1 MKKRII
7 AFIIATV
14 MIFALAVPCF
24 AEGDLS
30 GKLYILHSNDV
41 HGAID
46 GYEKMAAYRDELAAQ
61 GADVLLVDAG
71 DFSQGQP
78 EVSYEKGADAVR
90 LMNAVGYDV
99 VTLGNHEFDFG
110 YEKLKENMSTRTFTL
125 ICADV
130 YDSNGALFDGASATF
145 TRGGVNI
152 GFVGIETPET
162 QTKVNP
168 ALIKELT
175 FLTNNTSPTIYEAVG
190 QEVNYLKGLDTD
202 LVIAISHLGIDAESE
217 PYRSTDMYEAVEG
230 IDFVIDAHSHT
241 VMTEGPGGEP
251 IQSTGTAFA
260 NIGVIVI
267 DEATKTIVDNFN
279 KPVSEIE
286 GSDEAVAAL
295 AQEIHDKVNNA
306 LGAVF
311 ATSEVELNGNKAPGN
326 RTEETNNG
334 DFITD
339 AMLWAL
345 TAQNPGAIDVPA
357 ENILAIT
364 NGGGIR
370 DKIAKGDV
378 TKRDIK
384 TVLPFGNTLAVVY
397 VKGSVLLEALEAS
410 TFCTPTTIG
419 GFPQVAGMKFTIDTT
434 KEYDANDETYPGSTY
449 YGPKT
454 INRVTINEINGKPFD
469 PDATYAVITN
479 DFITAG
485 GDTYYS
491 FAAAADKFDTGI
503 PLDEV
508 VVDYVVEELGR
519 VIPAELYG
527 EPQGRII
534 IKTEAD
540 EEEPETPLSPPTWD
554 ANNTYMILMLAS
566 IFIIAVLPPKKR
578 EY

>member
-1 MKKRII
+1 MKKRIF

-46 GYEKMAAYRDELAAQ
+46 GYEKIAAYRDELAAQ

-90 LMNAVGYDV
+90 LMNAVGYNV

-110 YEKLKENMSTRTFTL
+110 YAKLKENMSSRAFTL

-130 YDSNGALFDGASATF
+130 FDANGALFDGASTTF
-145 TRGGVNI
+145 TRGGVKI

-168 ALIKELT
+168 ALITELT
-175 FLTNNTSPTIYEAVG
+175 FLTNTTSPTIFEAVD
-190 QEVNYLKGLDTD
+190 QEVSYLKSLDSD
-202 LVIAISHLGIDAESE
+202 LVIAIAHLGIDAESE
-217 PYRSTDMYEAVEG
+217 PYRSTDLYGAVPG
-230 IDFVIDAHSHT
+230 IDFIIDAHSHT

-267 DEATKTIVDNFN
+267 DEATKTIEDHFN

-286 GSDEAVAAL
+286 GSNEAVAAL
-295 AQEIHDKVNNA
+295 AQEIHEKVNNA

-311 ATSEVELNGNKAPGN
+311 ATSEVELNGNKVPGN

-345 TAQNPGAIDVPA
+345 TAQNPGAIEVPGD
-357 ENILAIT
+357 NILAIT

-370 DKIAKGDV
+370 DKIAVGDV

-397 VKGSVLLEALEAS
+397 VTGSELLEALEAS
-410 TFCTPTTIG
+410 TFSTPTAVG
-419 GFPQVAGMKFTIDTT
+419 GFPQVAGIKFTIDTT
-434 KEYDANDETYPGSTY
+434 KAYDANDETYPGSTY

-485 GDTYYS
+485 GDTYHA
-491 FAAAADKFDTGI
+491 FAAAANKFDTGI

-508 VVDYVVEELGR
+508 VVDYVVEELGG
-519 VIPAELYG
+519 VIPAELYAQ
-527 EPQGRII
+527 PQGRII

-540 EEEPETPLSPPTWD
+540 EPEVPIAPPTWD
-554 ANNTYMILMLAS
+554 ANGTYILLMLAS
-566 IFIIAVLPPKKR
+566 IFIITFIPAKKK

>member
-1 MKKRII
+1 MKKRIF

-46 GYEKMAAYRDELAAQ
+46 GYEKMAAYRDELVAQ
-61 GADVLLVDAG
+61 GADVILVDAG

-90 LMNAVGYDV
+90 LMNAVGYNV

-110 YEKLKENMSTRTFTL
+110 YEKLKENMSTRAFTL
-125 ICADV
+125 ICSDV
-130 YDSNGALFDGASATF
+130 YDSNGALFDGASTTF
-145 TRGGVNI
+145 TRGGVTI

-202 LVIAISHLGIDAESE
+202 LVIAIAHLGIDAESE
-217 PYRSTDMYEAVEG
+217 PYRSTDMYAAVEG

-267 DEATKTIVDNFN
+267 DEATKTIVENFN

-286 GSDEAVAAL
+286 GSDETVAAL

-345 TAQNPGAIDVPA
+345 TVQNPGAIDVPA
-357 ENILAIT
+357 DNILAIT

-370 DKIAKGDV
+370 DKIAVGDV

-397 VKGSVLLEALEAS
+397 VKGSELLEVLEAS
-410 TFCTPTTIG
+410 TFCTPTAVG

-434 KEYDANDETYPGSTY
+434 KAYDANDDTYPGSTY

-485 GDTYYS
+485 GDTYYA
-491 FAAAADKFDTGI
+491 FAAAANKFDTGI

-519 VIPAELYG
+519 VISAEKYAQ
-527 EPQGRII
+527 PQGRII

-554 ANNTYMILMLAS
+554 ANNTYMLLMLVS
-566 IFIIAVLPPKKR
+566 IFIIAVLPPKKK